1 MTTGLAP
8 QPRSRPRR
16 TERRIVAALAS
27 PTLRTYLFGQGL
39 AYLGNWMQAIA
50 LDWLVLVLTRSA
62 TAVGVT
68 MALQFLPVL
77 LLSMYGGLLADRYP
91 KRQILLLTQTLTA
104 VLTALMAALTL
115 TGHIAVVEI
124 YVFALVGGVIA
135 AFDTPA
141 RQVFVTEVAPAA
153 HLREAIALNAAVFQ
167 ASRLVAPAL
176 ATTLI
181 ATAGTGW
188 VFAANTLCLLGPI
201 TSLLLIG
208 PVAARAETAVR
219 TDAAERA
226 RLRDA
231 LAYVAQRPRLAWT
244 IFLAGILGTFGLNFP
259 IVLTGMAGQAFHA
272 GVGDYGLFNAA
283 VAVGSVTGALGAGT
297 FPGRRLWPITMAC
310 AGFGVLQAAAS
321 VAPTVA
327 SFLVLLVLMG
337 VVNLVFQAMAAS
349 SVQLWTD
356 PALRGRVM
364 GLYVLVFIGG
374 TPIGGPLVGYVCQH
388 YGARTAMALCGVL
401 PALAAAVV
409 AASRFGATRAARA
422 A

>member
-1 MTTGLAP
+1 MTSGPAP
-8 QPRSRPRR
+8 QPRTRPRL
-16 TERRIVAALAS
+16 TERPIVAALSS

-77 LLSMYGGLLADRYP
+77 LLSMYGGLLADRFP
-91 KRQILLLTQTLTA
+91 KRRILQLTQSLTA

-115 TGHIAVVEI
+115 TGHIAVVDI
-124 YVFALVGGVIA
+124 YVFALAGGVIA
-135 AFDTPA
+135 AFDTPT
-141 RQVFVTEVAPAA
+141 RQVFVTEVAPAS

-188 VFAANTLCLLGPI
+188 VFVANTLCLLGPI
-201 TSLLLIG
+201 TSLLIIR
-208 PVAARAETAVR
+208 PVAVRAATS
-219 TDAAERA
+219 ERA

-231 LAYVAQRPRLAWT
+231 LGYVAQRPRLAWT
-244 IFLAGILGTFGLNFP
+244 IFLAGMLGTFGLNFP
-259 IVLTGMAGQAFHA
+259 IVLTGMSTQAFHA
-272 GVGDYGLFNAA
+272 GVGDYGLFNVA

-297 FPGRRLWPITMAC
+297 FPARRLWPITTAC

-321 VAPTVA
+321 VAPTMA

-364 GLYVLVFIGG
+364 GLYVLVFVGG
-374 TPIGGPLVGYVCQH
+374 TPFGGPLVGYICQH

-401 PALAAAVV
+401 PALAAALV